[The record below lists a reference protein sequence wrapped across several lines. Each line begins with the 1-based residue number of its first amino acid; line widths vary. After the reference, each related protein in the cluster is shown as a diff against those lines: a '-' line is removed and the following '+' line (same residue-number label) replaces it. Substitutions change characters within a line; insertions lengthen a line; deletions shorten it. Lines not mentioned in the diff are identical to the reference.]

1 MKKRLTDKQQ
11 KERDVSQRAEVVGHP
26 HGTSGSLL
34 VPKTLQLQALET
46 KTQRFDEEPTSSSTP
61 STRVTGNNRSRIM
74 KHGTRGR
81 QRSQRWL
88 PVLET

>member
-11 KERDVSQRAEVVGHP
+11 KERDVSQRVEVVEHP
-26 HGTSGSLL
+26 HGTSGLFL
-34 VPKTLQLQALET
+34 VPKTLQQALET

-74 KHGTRGR
+74 KHETRGR
-81 QRSQRWL
+81 QRSQRW
-88 PVLET
+88 